1 MSADDLDTL
10 DPQPAVVQFRGE
22 RLEIRPLTVGQL
34 PRFSRLVRPVV
45 DDFVAGNEAWSLSDD
60 VMVAEVMEKHGE
72 AIIEAAALA
81 CGRPV
86 EFIAGNRNAAE
97 LLDLA
102 HRVVEVNR
110 DFFFPDGA
118 GSHARAEPRANRT
131 DHGWAGDID
140 YLVGA
145 GYSLTEI
152 KGLTLAQFKA
162 FSRAAARRERDRLVN
177 EARTVRAASQYL
189 EGDWNRFMAELDKE
203 S

>member
-110 DFFFPDGA
+110 DFFF
-118 GSHARAEPRANRT
+118 
-131 DHGWAGDID
+131 
-140 YLVGA
+140 
-145 GYSLTEI
+145 
-152 KGLTLAQFKA
+152 
-162 FSRAAARRERDRLVN
+162 
-177 EARTVRAASQYL
+177 RTVRAAMLGQSL
-189 EGDWNRFMAELDKE
+189 ARTAPTTDGPETSTTSSAPATP
-203 S
+203 